1 MGAQADPRDDSQQAR
16 ERAMTEVS
24 DVLVNVEHA
33 ITRAKKARTR
43 LGDSPDE
50 HNARLALVDA
60 LRSLEAVRKRLQRDT
75 YFGGDELR
83 LV

>member
-1 MGAQADPRDDSQQAR
+1 
-16 ERAMTEVS
+16 MTEVS
-24 DVLVNVEHA
+24 DVLTNVEHA
-33 ITRAKKARTR
+33 IVRAKKARTR
-43 LGDSPDE
+43 LGSSPEE
-50 HNARLALVDA
+50 HNAQLALADA

>member
-1 MGAQADPRDDSQQAR
+1 MGAQPDPRDDSQQAR

-24 DVLVNVEHA
+24 DVLTNVEHA
-33 ITRAKKARTR
+33 IVRAKKARTR
-43 LGDSPDE
+43 LGSSPEE
-50 HNARLALVDA
+50 HNAQLALADA